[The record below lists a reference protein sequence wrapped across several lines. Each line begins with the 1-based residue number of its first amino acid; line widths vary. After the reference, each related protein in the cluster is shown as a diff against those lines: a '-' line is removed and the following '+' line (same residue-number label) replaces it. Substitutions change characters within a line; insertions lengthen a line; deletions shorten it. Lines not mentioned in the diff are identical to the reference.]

1 MYPFLLIILSM
12 SILACKNQELDNKT
26 PSPNDSIASEVTI
39 GAHNNS
45 WSILEKRLSTPVA
58 ASKELQHILAAI
70 PAPDVMQTKEFKIQG
85 KESWENFIKGID
97 ANTIKG
103 LDQLKEQFLVS
114 IEKDKVG
121 DVPVQYITPTSI
133 PQKHENHLFIHL
145 HAGAYVLG
153 GGDASIPEAIIIAA
167 TANIPVI
174 SIDYRM
180 PPNHP
185 FPAAIDD
192 VVKVYKHLLNKY
204 SGIKMALGGTSAG
217 GGLSLASI
225 HKFKELNLD
234 LPAAVFAGTPW
245 SDLSKTGDSQYT
257 NEGIDHILV
266 SYDGWMKDA
275 AKLYGGEYDL
285 KNPLISPVYGDFT
298 SFPPTYLVTG
308 TRDLLLSDV
317 VRTHRKIKLAEGI
330 AELNVYEGMSHAG
343 YLLFPNI
350 PESTQVYTEL
360 GEFLTKYLQ

>member
-1 MYPFLLIILSM
+1 
-12 SILACKNQELDNKT
+12 
-26 PSPNDSIASEVTI
+26 
-39 GAHNNS
+39 
-45 WSILEKRLSTPVA
+45 
-58 ASKELQHILAAI
+58 
-70 PAPDVMQTKEFKIQG
+70 MQ
-85 KESWENFIKGID
+85 
-97 ANTIKG
+97 
-103 LDQLKEQFLVS
+103 
-114 IEKDKVG
+114 
-121 DVPVQYITPTSI
+121 
-133 PQKHENHLFIHL
+133 
-145 HAGAYVLG
+145 
-153 GGDASIPEAIIIAA
+153 
-167 TANIPVI
+167 
-174 SIDYRM
+174 
-180 PPNHP
+180 
-185 FPAAIDD
+185 
-192 VVKVYKHLLNKY
+192 HLLVIFTEN
-204 SGIKMALGGTSAG
+204 
-217 GGLSLASI
+217 I